1 MITIDTTNMC
11 SHLQSKLFEEDG
23 IYHSLWIAMQDDP
36 ELTAVVRSRQLHIYR
51 NGKKVLVLAGKSAPK
66 VIRED
71 SICELLQIERIKWM
85 EQRFNNALAAIKDGS
100 ADSLKAI
107 KEDVAELS
115 KYYGSKL
122 WKQDF
127 AADEAGI
134 LPPDLK
140 PKLGYFPLTSNA
152 EYCQKMVFGICSL
165 TIVMFKRRNSD
176 GKYSTILSD
185 SHQHRDLPGLWH

>member
-11 SHLQSKLFEEDG
+11 SHLQRKLFEEDG
-23 IYHSLWIAMQDDP
+23 IYHSLWIAVQDDP

-51 NGKKVLVLAGKSAPK
+51 NGQKVLVLAGKSAPK

-85 EQRFNNALAAIKDGS
+85 EQRFNNALAAIKDDS
-100 ADSLKAI
+100 AALLKAI

-115 KYYGSKL
+115 KYYGSEL
-122 WKQDF
+122 WKLDF
-127 AADEAGI
+127 AADEAEAGN

-140 PKLGYFPLTSNA
+140 RGVLS
-152 EYCQKMVFGICSL
+152 EDGIWNL
-165 TIVMFKRRNSD
+165 
-176 GKYSTILSD
+176 LSD
-185 SHQHRDLPGLWH
+185 YRDIQKKKQ